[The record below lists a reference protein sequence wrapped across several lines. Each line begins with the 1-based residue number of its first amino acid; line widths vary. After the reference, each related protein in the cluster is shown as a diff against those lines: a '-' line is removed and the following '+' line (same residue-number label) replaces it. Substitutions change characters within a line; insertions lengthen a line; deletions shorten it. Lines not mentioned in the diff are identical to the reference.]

1 MIDKIDAKLLDIIQR
16 DARLSNVTLAAR
28 VGLTKTAVFERIR
41 KMETAGIIQ
50 TYVARLNPKKV
61 GRGLVAFVFV
71 RAEEQFASQQTG
83 KALARIPEVLEVH
96 NIAGED
102 CYLVKVRVRDTDA
115 LGRLLRNKFSKIK
128 SIRSTRTTIALD
140 TLKESGWL
148 PIAPTA
154 EESDEA

>member
-41 KMETAGIIQ
+41 KMEAAGIIQ
-50 TYVARLNPKKV
+50 TYVARLNPKKI

-71 RAEEQFASQQTG
+71 RAEEQFASQQAG

-115 LGRLLRNKFSKIK
+115 LGRLLRNKFGKIK

-148 PIAPTA
+148 PIAPIS
-154 EESDEA
+154 EKSDEA